1 VNSIYELH
9 EMFGGIDSESIT
21 EVVDST
27 GKSKKEL
34 RASEASNYV
43 VANIINNVTIRK
55 AGLTKNAALN

>member
-1 VNSIYELH
+1 
-9 EMFGGIDSESIT
+9 MFGGIDSESIT

-27 GKSKKEL
+27 GQSKKEL

-55 AGLTKNAALN
+55 AGLTKYAALN